1 MSRYHPFC
9 FTVLNT
15 KHVFFMSWMS
25 TLSLSSEAV
34 CYTMYLLYNIFAT
47 QYICNIYR
55 NVSDSEN
62 CLPAHILWK
71 LSQNVQISNLR
82 HKLRDFKDQK
92 KKKKSSGIPGPT
104 IKLIGCMRKFSSQ
117 QSSQEQ
123 HIKEGRNRVF
133 CCVWVG
139 WNRVTADIISNVK
152 MRPYWSAMTSVP
164 IRTEETQKHRHR
176 RGQRVTAEAK
186 LPAKECQRLWAKH
199 QKLLGGKDRF
209 SLTSYRGIVAL
220 PTIWFQA
227 SNPQNEF
234 CCLKPASLW
243 HFVKAALGN

>member
-1 MSRYHPFC
+1 MSSFC
-9 FTVLNT
+9 PGCQHYLYLLKLFATQCI
-15 KHVFFMSWMS
+15 
-25 TLSLSSEAV
+25 
-34 CYTMYLLYNIFAT
+34 CYTIYLQHNIFAIYTEMWVT
-47 QYICNIYR
+47 QRIVSRHIYFESCPR
-55 NVSDSEN
+55 MF
-62 CLPAHILWK
+62 K
-71 LSQNVQISNLR
+71 SQIWDINYETL
-82 HKLRDFKDQK
+82 KTK

-139 WNRVTADIISNVK
+139 WKRVTADIISNVK

-164 IRTEETQKHRHR
+164 IRTEETQRHRHR